1 MRGRD
6 VTSLQ
11 RHDRGGR
18 AALRAETKESSDR
31 NFASGVSTRDVR
43 LIRLKLPD
51 RSQMG
56 RGKDFRDRRRGYS
69 DEMPDQPPA
78 FGRPPPRSFDR
89 PPPSRP
95 VPTGP
100 ERQAKVK
107 WFNGEKGFG
116 FVELTDGTGEA
127 FLHISVVEAAGH
139 TALESGTTLTVRVGQ
154 GAKGPQITEI
164 TAVDASTAEPR
175 SPRPGGGRPSLDRPA
190 RGFERPT
197 GPAEDCDGHVKWY
210 DPKKGFGFV
219 AVEGSKDVFIHRSV
233 LAREGITELQEGQRI
248 HMRVVPGAKGLEA
261 TSVEIKHE
269 G

>member
-1 MRGRD
+1 
-6 VTSLQ
+6 
-11 RHDRGGR
+11 
-18 AALRAETKESSDR
+18 
-31 NFASGVSTRDVR
+31 
-43 LIRLKLPD
+43 
-51 RSQMG
+51 
-56 RGKDFRDRRRGYS
+56 
-69 DEMPDQPPA
+69 
-78 FGRPPPRSFDR
+78 
-89 PPPSRP
+89 

-116 FVELTDGTGEA
+116 FVELTDGSGEA

-154 GAKGPQITEI
+154 GSKGPQITEI
-164 TAVDASTAEPR
+164 TAVDASTAEPSR
-175 SPRPGGGRPSLDRPA
+175 GPRPGGRPPGGDRPMRDRGFDRPA
-190 RGFERPT
+190 GPT
-197 GPAEDCDGHVKWY
+197 EEVDGQVKWY

-261 TSVEIKHE
+261 TSVELKY
-269 G
+269 GG